1 MFRCFLTVLCYEGIS
16 LTTNAIIQLMTWQ
29 DGMVVTLGYNIRWFM
44 NFYVRKI
51 FNFFTDPFVLLVCMR
66 LVLADVEKIG
76 EIDN

>member
-1 MFRCFLTVLCYEGIS
+1 
-16 LTTNAIIQLMTWQ
+16 
-29 DGMVVTLGYNIRWFM
+29 M